1 MVLDVGFRQLLQRE
15 LEKTLNKINEYKKDD
30 LSKVWQCDNEDD
42 FLYGWHMGKVDDFCV
57 NQYFV
62 YYHKSPTKEDE
73 EEIQG
78 ILLVHSKDF
87 RDKLT
92 KF

>member
-1 MVLDVGFRQLLQRE
+1 
-15 LEKTLNKINEYKKDD
+15 
-30 LSKVWQCDNEDD
+30 
-42 FLYGWHMGKVDDFCV
+42 MGKVDDFCM